1 MHRFQ
6 IKIRTIFLELL
17 LVYPVINIMGCV
29 FFHGDNMTTLSLSNV
44 RDNPME
50 LNEEIHSMLE
60 DYKATRNSHTKIQF
74 ITPSR
79 FSEIFDE
86 GIQ

>member
-29 FFHGDNMTTLSLSNV
+29 FFHGDNMINTFI
-44 RDNPME
+44 E
-50 LNEEIHSMLE
+50 LLFYI
-60 DYKATRNSHTKIQF
+60 DTI
-74 ITPSR
+74 IC
-79 FSEIFDE
+79 D
-86 GIQ
+86 

>member
-29 FFHGDNMTTLSLSNV
+29 FF
-44 RDNPME
+44 ME
-50 LNEEIHSMLE
+50 TI
-60 DYKATRNSHTKIQF
+60 
-74 ITPSR
+74 
-79 FSEIFDE
+79 
-86 GIQ
+86 

>member
-29 FFHGDNMTTLSLSNV
+29 FFHGDNTFI
-44 RDNPME
+44 E
-50 LNEEIHSMLE
+50 LLFYI
-60 DYKATRNSHTKIQF
+60 DTI
-74 ITPSR
+74 IC
-79 FSEIFDE
+79 D
-86 GIQ
+86 

>member
-29 FFHGDNMTTLSLSNV
+29 FFHGDNMTTLSLSYCSILILLYVTDVKKLSRKKYIYFNYICFYINF
-44 RDNPME
+44 RD
-50 LNEEIHSMLE
+50 I
-60 DYKATRNSHTKIQF
+60 
-74 ITPSR
+74 
-79 FSEIFDE
+79 
-86 GIQ
+86 